1 MRKITDKKELV
12 KLCSYIIMGDGGV
25 YKSGKGNTNFRFS
38 MNMIESNRDYIEL
51 CKDIL
56 ENITSCSITE
66 RLKEGNRNK
75 QLNLQSKVHP
85 FFTKLRDRIY
95 TDNYKGIDPH
105 ALKLLDYEALS
116 FLYMSDGCL
125 SMKRNSVRPSITL
138 NMCRLSYGDLFILK
152 KALKEKLDLEWNI
165 NRTGKYYYL
174 VLRVKD
180 HKKFITNIS
189 KYITPS
195 FNYKIL
201 YTAPFKED
209 EGDDIV

>member
-1 MRKITDKKELV
+1 MRKIKDKKELV

-25 YKSGKGNTNFRFS
+25 YKSSKENINFRFS
-38 MNMIESNRDYIEL
+38 MNMIEINQDYIEL

-56 ENITSCSITE
+56 ENITSCSITQ
-66 RLKEGNRNK
+66 RVKEGSRIS

-85 FFTKLRDRIY
+85 FFTTLRDRIY

-125 SMKRNSVRPSITL
+125 SLKHNAIRPSITL
-138 NMCRLSYGDLFILK
+138 NMCRLSYGDMFILK

-165 NRTGKYYYL
+165 NKNGKYYYL

-180 HKKFITNIS
+180 HEKFINSIS
-189 KYITPS
+189 SYITPS

-201 YTAPFKED
+201 YTAPFK
-209 EGDDIV
+209 